1 MHKEERNTFTN
12 SFGFVLA
19 AAASAVGLGNIWRFP
34 YLAARDGGGVFLVT
48 YIILAVTFGFTLL
61 ITEVAI
67 GRKTKQSPLTAYK
80 LLHPRFGFLGRF
92 AFLVPYIIYPYYCVI
107 GGWVIKYMVDFCIG
121 NGAETVRDGYF
132 GSFISAPWS
141 PIVYTVI
148 FSLLCL
154 YIVYKGVNKGIER
167 YSRIIMTGLVLLIV
181 LICGYSLTISH
192 TDESGVTRTG
202 LEGAAIYFVP
212 NFDGMTLKN
221 FLFVLLDAMGQLFY
235 SLSIAMGIMVAYG
248 SYMRKD
254 VKLGKAVDHIE
265 IFDTV
270 IAILAGMMIVPA
282 VYVFMGTEGMDA
294 GPGLMFIALPK
305 VFSSLGVLGNII
317 GALFF
322 IMVAFAA
329 LTSAVSILE
338 AITVSMI
345 DRFKISRPKAVC
357 HRSFVGLILSVVVCL
372 GYNKLFFNITLPNG
386 AQAQLLDVMDYVSNN
401 ILMPIIAIG
410 TCILVGWVIKP
421 KVIIDEICLNGYN
434 FWRKQIYIV
443 MIRYVAPIMLF
454 ILFLGAFGLY

>member
-48 YIILAVTFGFTLL
+48 YIVLAITFGFTLL

-80 LLHPRFGFLGRF
+80 LLHPRFAFLGKF
-92 AFLVPYIIYPYYCVI
+92 AFIVPYIIYPYYCVI
-107 GGWVIKYMVDFCIG
+107 GGWVLKYMVDFCVG
-121 NGAETVRDGYF
+121 NATETVQDGYF
-132 GSFISAPWS
+132 SAFISAPWS
-141 PIVYTVI
+141 PIIYTVI
-148 FSLLCL
+148 FSILCL

-167 YSRIIMTGLVLLIV
+167 YSRIIMTGLVILIV

-192 TDESGVTRTG
+192 TDEAGVTRTG

-212 NFDGMTLKN
+212 NFDGMTLKK

-282 VYVFMGTEGMDA
+282 VYVFMGTEGMGA

-305 VFSSLGVLGNII
+305 VFNSLGIFGNIV

-322 IMVAFAA
+322 IMVSFAA

-338 AITVSMI
+338 AITASMI
-345 DRFKISRPKAVC
+345 DRFKISRPRAVC
-357 HRSFVGLILSVVVCL
+357 HRGFVGLFLSIVVCL

-401 ILMPIIAIG
+401 ILMPIISIG

-421 KVIIDEICLNGYN
+421 KGIIDEICLNGYN
-434 FWRKQIYIV
+434 FWRRQIYIV
-443 MIRYVAPIMLF
+443 MIKYVAPIMLF